1 MTRARAIATL
11 LISASL
17 GLAGALSGAVAQG
30 EGQGKGEGKGKGK
43 AQEQVQTLPGM
54 TMLATGK
61 DAASLD
67 AFEQAGNAN
76 WRIAE
81 QTLAADQGT
90 GFLVTKQSYADFQL
104 HLEFWADEG
113 TNSGVF
119 IRCDNPEQP
128 GAQTCYEINIFDDNP
143 NRANATGALVGV
155 AAPLRVPQT
164 ELHWNIMDIE
174 AKGPQIN
181 ISVNNERTVSVRDN
195 KHARG
200 RIALQRNAG
209 VIYFK
214 NVQIRALTQEDI
226 VNETETIYAACNA
239 GFGIIWP
246 GNVAPNIRDAQYT
259 TASGERMAAKEYSV
273 ERDGGKFSVMSVDF
287 PNGPYSDRYVV
298 NHAIDQVLK
307 KGRPTFMNYV
317 TVGLGRPGG
326 QISIV
331 QPNGRALR
339 SAIYM
344 GGKKLIIAEADAPAG
359 DSNAVLFEQSI
370 VLVNRAGNDLDR
382 VNPNN
387 GGITR
392 KYDCKP

>member
-1 MTRARAIATL
+1 MNRARAIATL

-30 EGQGKGEGKGKGK
+30 EDGGKAKGKGK

-61 DAASLD
+61 DDASLA

-81 QTLAADQGT
+81 QTLAADQGQ

-104 HLEFWADEG
+104 HLEFWSDEG

-119 IRCDNPEQP
+119 IRCEDPEAP
-128 GAQTCYEINIFDDNP
+128 GAQSCYEVNIFDDNP
-143 NRANATGALVGV
+143 NRNNATGALVGV
-155 AAPLRVPQT
+155 AAPLKVPQT
-164 ELHWNIMDIE
+164 ELHWNVMDIE

-181 ISVNNERTVSVRDN
+181 ISVNNERTVSVRDS

-200 RIALQRNAG
+200 RIAFQRNAG
-209 VIYFK
+209 VIYFR
-214 NVQIRALTQEDI
+214 NIQIRALSPEDI
-226 VNETETIYAACNA
+226 ANETETIYAACQA

-246 GNVAPNIRDAQYT
+246 GNATPSIRDAQYT
-259 TASGERMAAKEYSV
+259 TASGERMAAKEYYL
-273 ERDGGKFSVMSVDF
+273 ERDGGKFSVLSIDF
-287 PNGPYSDRYVV
+287 PNGPYSDRYIV

-307 KGRPTFMNYV
+307 KGRPTFTNYV

-326 QISIV
+326 QISVV

-387 GGITR
+387 MGLTR